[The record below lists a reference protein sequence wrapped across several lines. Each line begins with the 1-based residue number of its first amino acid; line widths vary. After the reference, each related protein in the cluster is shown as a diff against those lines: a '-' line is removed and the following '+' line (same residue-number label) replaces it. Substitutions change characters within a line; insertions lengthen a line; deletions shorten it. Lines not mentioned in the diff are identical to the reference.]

1 MNALDEITESFSRL
15 PGIGKKSAARI
26 ANHLLRADSV
36 FMARFANQIAT
47 LQEKIKACSVCG
59 SWTEEDPCPICS
71 AVNRDRTLI
80 CVVEQPQDVV
90 TIESSREFNGL
101 FHVLGGVISP
111 LEGMTPDK
119 LRIQSLLERVKN
131 EGVKEVILATN
142 PTVEGDTTALFIQRL
157 LRETG
162 VAVTRL
168 ASGLP
173 VGGDLEYADRLTL
186 ARSFRGRTSFL
197 NQFFLTGKK
206 KSALPTTRLT
216 Y

>member
-36 FMARFANQIAT
+36 LMARFANQIAT

-186 ARSFRGRTSFL
+186 ARSFRGRTSF
-197 NQFFLTGKK
+197 
-206 KSALPTTRLT
+206 
-216 Y
+216 